1 MSVELGHFALI
12 MAFATALIQT
22 LLPMWGAVARDPAL
36 AGMARYSAFV
46 TFGLVLIAYLALT
59 MAYIGSDFSVANVA
73 MNSHSTK
80 PLIYKISGVWSNHE
94 GSMLLWVMILVL
106 FAALVA
112 LRGGGM
118 PERLLASVLSVQ
130 GAIACAFL
138 LFIILTS
145 NPFARLSDVP
155 FDGQGLNPILE
166 DPGLAIHPPMLYLGY
181 VGFSIAFSFAVGALV
196 HGRID
201 AVWAR
206 FVRPW
211 TLLAWI
217 FLTLGIAMGS
227 YWAYYELGWGG
238 WWFWDP
244 VENASLM
251 PWLMG
256 TALLHSTVVMEKRDA
271 LKVWTILLSILTF
284 SLSLL
289 GTFLVRSGVITSVHS
304 FASDP
309 ARGIFILGILT
320 LFIGGGLALFAWRAP
335 SLKQG
340 GLFAP
345 ISREGELV
353 INNLFLAKS
362 AVAVLVGT
370 LYPLV
375 LETLNGSKISVG
387 APYFNLTAVPL
398 FVCLL
403 ILVPFG
409 QSLAWKRG
417 DLVGVGQRLL
427 AAFGLAIVAMMV
439 TFALTRGGPVAAPL
453 GLGLGVWLIAGSAT
467 DVITRCY
474 RRGLHWKVVVERA
487 FGLPRSAWGTALAH
501 AGMGITVIGI
511 SATAWGV
518 ESLAVVAK
526 HEPLIVGPY
535 TVSLEQA
542 FKRKGEGFRED
553 VAQFSVTEGAVARG
567 LIESSKRI
575 HTGREMPTTEAGI
588 VTYGFGQLY
597 ASVNEILPD
606 GRVSIRFYWKP
617 LVTLIWGGAIV
628 MALGGALS
636 LADRRAR
643 IALSAKNKRALS
655 MKAEAKA

>member
-345 ISREGELV
+345 ISREGALV
-353 INNLFLAKS
+353 INNLFLATS

>member
-238 WWFWDP
+238 GWFWDP

-345 ISREGELV
+345 ISREGALV
-353 INNLFLAKS
+353 VNNLFLATS

>member
-1 MSVELGHFALI
+1 
-12 MAFATALIQT
+12 
-22 LLPMWGAVARDPAL
+22 
-36 AGMARYSAFV
+36 
-46 TFGLVLIAYLALT
+46 
-59 MAYIGSDFSVANVA
+59 
-73 MNSHSTK
+73 
-80 PLIYKISGVWSNHE
+80 
-94 GSMLLWVMILVL
+94 MLLWVMILVL

-112 LRGGGM
+112 LHGGGM

-345 ISREGELV
+345 ISREGALV
-353 INNLFLAKS
+353 VNNLFLATS

>member
-320 LFIGGGLALFAWRAP
+320 LFICGGLALFAWRAP

-345 ISREGELV
+345 ISREGALV
-353 INNLFLAKS
+353 VNNLFLATS

>member
-1 MSVELGHFALI
+1 MMVELGHFALI

-22 LLPMWGAVARDPAL
+22 ILPMWGAIARDPGL

-46 TFGLVLIAYLALT
+46 TFALVLIAYLALT
-59 MAYIGSDFSVANVA
+59 MAYIGSDFSVVNVA

-80 PLIYKISGVWSNHE
+80 PLMYKISGVWSNHE

-130 GAIACAFL
+130 GAIAGAFL
-138 LFIILTS
+138 LFILLTS
-145 NPFARLSDVP
+145 NPFLRLADVP
-155 FDGQGLNPILE
+155 MEGQGLNPILE
-166 DPGLAIHPPMLYLGY
+166 DPGLAIHPPLLYLGY
-181 VGFSIAFSFAVGALV
+181 VGFSVAFSFAVGALV

-256 TALLHSTVVMEKRDA
+256 TALLHSTIVMEKRDA

-309 ARGIFILGILT
+309 ARGVFILGILT
-320 LFIGGGLALFAWRAP
+320 LFIGGGLSLFAWRAP

-345 ISREGELV
+345 VSREGALV
-353 INNLFLAKS
+353 VNNLFLATS

-375 LETLNGSKISVG
+375 LETINGSKISVG
-387 APYFNLTAVPL
+387 APYFNLTTVPL

-403 ILVPFG
+403 VLVPFG

-417 DLVGVGQRLL
+417 DLMGVGQRLL
-427 AAFGLAIVAMMV
+427 AAFGIALLAMMA

-467 DVITRCY
+467 DIINRCY
-474 RRGLHWKVVVERA
+474 RRGSSLSAIFERA

-518 ESLAVVAK
+518 ESLAVVGK
-526 HEPLIVGPY
+526 HEPLSVGPY

-553 VAQFSVTEGAVARG
+553 VAQFSVMEGASARG
-567 LIESSKRI
+567 LIETSKRI

-588 VTYGFGQLY
+588 VTYGLGQLY

-617 LVTLIWGGAIV
+617 LVTLIWGGALI
-628 MALGGALS
+628 MALGGAIS
-636 LADRRAR
+636 LADRRVR
-643 IALSAKNKRALS
+643 IALSTKTKRAS
-655 MKAEAKA
+655 SSNAEAKA

>member
-1 MSVELGHFALI
+1 MMVELGHFALI

-22 LLPMWGAVARDPAL
+22 VIPMWGAIARDPGL

-46 TFGLVLIAYLALT
+46 TFALVLIAYLALT
-59 MAYIGSDFSVANVA
+59 FAYIGSDFSVANVA

-80 PLIYKISGVWSNHE
+80 PLMYKISGVWSNHE

-130 GAIACAFL
+130 GAIAGAFL
-138 LFIILTS
+138 LFILLTS
-145 NPFARLSDVP
+145 NPFARLADVP
-155 FDGQGLNPILE
+155 LEGQGLNPILE

-181 VGFSIAFSFAVGALV
+181 VGFSVAFSFAVGALV

-309 ARGIFILGILT
+309 ARGVFILGILT
-320 LFIGGGLALFAWRAP
+320 LFIGGGLSLFAWRAP

-345 ISREGELV
+345 VSREGALV
-353 INNLFLAKS
+353 VNNLFLATS

-387 APYFNLTAVPL
+387 APYFNLTTVPL

-403 ILVPFG
+403 MLVPFG

-417 DLVGVGQRLL
+417 DLMGVSQRLL
-427 AAFGLAIVAMMV
+427 AAFGIALLAMMA
-439 TFALTRGGPVAAPL
+439 TFAITRGGPVAAPL

-467 DVITRCY
+467 DMITRCY
-474 RRGLHWKVVVERA
+474 RRGLSVSAVFERA
-487 FGLPRSAWGTALAH
+487 LGLPRSAWGTALAH

-518 ESLAVVAK
+518 ESLAVVGK
-526 HEPLIVGPY
+526 HQPLSVGPY

-553 VAQFSVTEGAVARG
+553 VAQFSVMEGADARG
-567 LIESSKRI
+567 LIETSKRV

-588 VTYGFGQLY
+588 VTYGLGQLY

-617 LVTLIWGGAIV
+617 LVTLIWGGALI
-628 MALGGALS
+628 MALGGAMS
-636 LADRRAR
+636 LADRRVR
-643 IALSAKNKRALS
+643 IALSAKAKRPSAV
-655 MKAEAKA
+655 KAEAKA